1 MHAVAEA
8 SEGEV
13 TSQLASTLTAA
24 DCKELLLFVMESSQR
39 IALEPRPEVR
49 PKPAEKE

>member
-1 MHAVAEA
+1 MRMHAVAAA

-13 TSQLASTLTAA
+13 TAQLASTLTAG
-24 DCKELLLFVMESSQR
+24 DCRELLLFVMESAQR

-49 PKPAEKE
+49 TTAV